1 MWKSLQCREKKHE
14 QSQIHSSTIKI
25 IGLQMILTIS
35 TRVYQI
41 PLNTDTHM
49 SLKKIREK
57 TVYEKKSQRLISNK
71 HGV

>member
-1 MWKSLQCREKKHE
+1 
-14 QSQIHSSTIKI
+14 
-25 IGLQMILTIS
+25 MILTIL

-49 SLKKIREK
+49 SLKKLEK
-57 TVYEKKSQRLISNK
+57 IVYEKKSQRLISNK